1 MNDENLLRYS
11 RQIILPEVGIEGQQ
25 RLLNST
31 ILLVGLGGLG
41 SASAMYLASA
51 GVGHL
56 ILADFD
62 QVELSNLQRQV
73 IHATDDIG
81 KDKVTSA
88 KETLLAINPNIN
100 ITTLTDLNEDNI
112 GEWVRKSDIVL
123 DGTDNFDTRFKIN
136 QACITARTP
145 LVSAAVIRFEGQLS
159 VFKGYEK
166 NQPCYQCLYSTT
178 GNSDENC
185 VDNGIL
191 APVAGILGTLQAL
204 QALKVILNLG
214 EQLVAKLMVIDAL
227 ELNFRTITLN
237 KDKSCPICNK
247 VANVAQ

>member
-214 EQLVAKLMVIDAL
+214 EQLVAKLMIIDAL